1 MFFTVLPPFAIGIFD
16 QFISARLLDRYPQLY
31 QLGQK
36 GVFFKMHSF
45 WSWILNG
52 FYHSL
57 LAYFISELIWFW
69 DLPQSDGK
77 IAGHWVWGTA
87 LYTAVLGTVL
97 GKAALITNIWT
108 KYTFIAIPGSMRHLA
123 WLHRRLR
130 YCRSQ
135 IGFLH
140 RIRRSRPTPL
150 QDPPVFYLMA
160 VVLPM
165 ICLMRDFAWK
175 YAKRMYSPQTYH
187 HVQEI
192 QKYNIQDYRPRME
205 QFQKAIRKVR
215 QVQRMR
221 KQRGY
226 AFSQADE
233 SQNRVLQAYDTTRE
247 RGRYGEMASSRPGM
261 ERGKSRRK

>member
-1 MFFTVLPPFAIGIFD
+1 MGIFD

-57 LAYFISELIWFW
+57 LAYGVSELIFYH
-69 DLPQSDGK
+69 DLQQRDGL
-77 IAGHWVWGTA
+77 IAGHWIWGTS
-87 LYTAVLGTVL
+87 LYTAVLGVVL
-97 GKAALITNIWT
+97 GKAALVTNIWT
-108 KYTFIAIPGSMRHLA
+108 KWTFLAIPGSMVI
-123 WLHRRLR
+123 WLIFIPIYAIVAPKLGFSTEYTGIVPRLFP
-130 YCRSQ
+130 S
-135 IGFLH
+135 
-140 RIRRSRPTPL
+140 
-150 QDPPVFYLMA
+150 PVFWIMA
-160 VVLPM
+160 VVIPA
-165 ICLMRDFAWK
+165 ICLLRDITWK
-175 YAKRMYSPQTYH
+175 YAKRMYKPQAYH

-233 SQNRVLQAYDTTRE
+233 SQTRVLQAYDTTRE
-247 RGRYGEMASSRPGM
+247 RGRYGEMASSRPTA
-261 ERGKSRRK
+261 ERSKSSKRKY